1 MASWSDA
8 KINMMDEKAEED
20 MKVLIGL
27 SMEVVLDGEMMKADK
42 EVDEM
47 LFQFAF
53 LLYDTSEHH
62 LAAHCQ
68 QFQRRFLL
76 TAGSL
81 LSTSYYQLGTKCLIK
96 DLPML
101 LCYFGATST
110 KTSTLGASLHCS
122 TSASFFLLSKH
133 NTIPSTIIN

>member
-27 SMEVVLDGEMMKADK
+27 SMKMVLDGEMMKADK

-122 TSASFFLLSKH
+122 TSTSFFYFQ
-133 NTIPSTIIN
+133 STIQYHQQ

>member
-1 MASWSDA
+1 
-8 KINMMDEKAEED
+8 MMDEKVEED

-27 SMEVVLDGEMMKADK
+27 SMKVVLDGEMMKADK

-47 LFQFAF
+47 LFQFNF
-53 LLYDTSEHH
+53 W
-62 LAAHCQ
+62 CWQ
-68 QFQRRFLL
+68 KFQRRGLL

-110 KTSTLGASLHCS
+110 KTSTLGASLLCS
-122 TSASFFLLSKH
+122 TSTSFFYFQ
-133 NTIPSTIIN
+133 STIQYHQQ